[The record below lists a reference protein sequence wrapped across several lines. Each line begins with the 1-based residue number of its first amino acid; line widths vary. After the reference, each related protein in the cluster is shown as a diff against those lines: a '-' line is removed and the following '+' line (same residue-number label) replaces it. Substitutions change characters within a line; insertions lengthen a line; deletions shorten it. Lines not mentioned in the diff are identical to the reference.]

1 MLGQSSE
8 CEHESNSI
16 HCREANSR
24 VAPNTNWIHGTVTLG
39 GVDESSVADEKL
51 GLVRLVRQITAG
63 VVGQGAIAVVGV
75 VPVLEG
81 GEVEVNTSK
90 DGVCTVVASGE
101 GQQVPGIKDLVPDH
115 AALRLRALRRRV
127 F

>member
-8 CEHESNSI
+8 REHESNSI
-16 HCREANSR
+16 HGREANSR
-24 VAPNTNWIHGTVTLG
+24 VAPNTDWIHGTVALG
-39 GVDESSVADEKL
+39 GVDKSSIADEKL

-75 VPVLEG
+75 IPVLEG
-81 GEVEVNTSK
+81 GEVEVDASK
-90 DGVCTVVASGE
+90 DGVCTVVASWE

-115 AALRLRALRRRV
+115 AAVQLRASRRRV